1 MRANNTS
8 SLIFLLMI
16 LFLHSTSCQSDIL
29 ELIDKTPEGKQ
40 ILNNVFLQTKL
51 MGPDLEINQLRQVL
65 KYTETTIKTEE
76 SKTVEHVEGFKQD
89 CSNDIKELK
98 SIWTENQDKH
108 FLLLRHLSAARRVAK
123 GKKKL
128 IERAEEEFDN
138 YKKFQIFIQENRAG
152 WDEYYN
158 KAKKN
163 NQVVLT
169 LLDQIKNQF
178 NHLDS
183 LSAKAEKD
191 QDSQNGTAFLELPT
205 EYTSSLAEVKNEFEN
220 ANDSFG
226 GMRPVV
232 INMLELLKDHKAVSN
247 PLVRTNLRDLF
258 HAIREKVRESNEEL
272 EEQNE
277 QQVAL
282 FNGLNSAF
290 SANIKRTETVLN
302 TLKKA
307 YDVINTKKDKIEV
320 AAQNAE
326 NLSKKA
332 GTIVK
337 LRKEECSGLID
348 YYEANRARNTKIM
361 NVVGQ
366 LNEIIMDRFTS
377 LNSYFMQREM
387 TYTK

>member
-191 QDSQNGTAFLELPT
+191 QNSQNGTAFLELPT

>member
-128 IERAEEEFDN
+128 IERADEEFDN

-191 QDSQNGTAFLELPT
+191 QNSQNGTAFLELPT